1 MTTACIRQPVW
12 QSVHSATGTEETDRF
27 GTRERVIGSTTKP
40 CISFPKPAD
49 SRNDSNSCRNQ
60 QKRYNWRKAH
70 SSAEEHSSG
79 RSAKSTPGVEVVGL
93 MRNSI
98 GPALQ
103 KRTDPED

>member
-12 QSVHSATGTEETDRF
+12 QSVHSATGTEETDGF
-27 GTRERVIGSTTKP
+27 GAKERVIGSTTKP
-40 CISFPKPAD
+40 CISVPEPAD
-49 SRNDSNSCRNQ
+49 SRTQ
-60 QKRYNWRKAH
+60 QLPKGTEALHLAQSAQFHGGH
-70 SSAEEHSSG
+70 SRG

-103 KRTDPED
+103 RRTDPED